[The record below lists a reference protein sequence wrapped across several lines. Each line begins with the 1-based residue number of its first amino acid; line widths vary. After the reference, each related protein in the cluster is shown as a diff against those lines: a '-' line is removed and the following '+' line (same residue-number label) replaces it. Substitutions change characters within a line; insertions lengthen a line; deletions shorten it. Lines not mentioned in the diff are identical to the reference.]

1 MKIRKGVAIHFLL
14 IWLLSAQ
21 WLGGPALAQHRSRL
35 EIEKEYLA
43 NSMQAVPRDA
53 FPVLVNPPVGSVA
66 DGDKLFRPNEWVIGV
81 AINGEA
87 KAYPVTV
94 MGVHELIN
102 ETVGGQPITVCW

>member
-1 MKIRKGVAIHFLL
+1 MERRLGVTALFLL
-14 IWLLSAQ
+14 IHIIYGS
-21 WLGGPALAQHRSRL
+21 WLGGSVLAQHRSRAD
-35 EIEKEYLA
+35 IEKEYFA

-53 FPVLVNPPVGSVA
+53 FPVLTNPPVGSVA

-87 KAYPVTV
+87 RAYPVTV